1 MGYLE
6 SVSAG
11 RRRFLLY
18 VGGLAAA
25 VGAGQLHAGDALA
38 KQVRA
43 LNRTI
48 YFLDP
53 EWGAGKPACPVP
65 HEGPGSCHACAAC
78 HSHALNKLFTSAELA
93 NRQRAHP
100 HCKCLVKS
108 RAVSN
113 VECVMI
119 FGPPSG
125 PLHRDEF
132 DRRRDRLFL
141 PPRVLDG
148 EVIS

>member
-25 VGAGQLHAGDALA
+25 FGAGPLLAGEALT
-38 KQVRA
+38 KQSRA

-53 EWGAGKPACPVP
+53 EWGAGTPACVAPDA
-65 HEGPGSCHACAAC
+65 GAGSCRACAAC
-78 HSHALNKLFTSAELA
+78 HSHAANKLFTSAALA
-93 NRQRAHP
+93 DRRRAHP

-113 VECVMI
+113 VEFVTI

-141 PPRVLDG
+141 PPHVLDG
-148 EVIS
+148 G